1 MAFSVVLIQPL
12 TTHTQT
18 TLTMSSTN
26 TDDRSKNYLSLIA
39 STSGPRSSH
48 FGIYQQTSVGS
59 KEVTIRTLVPA
70 VIFAEPYRKALI
82 AKMFFRQ
89 ILFLADAPSVSFS
102 DLMTTVALYSSIN
115 TGSSEREA
123 EAAVTSIRS
132 VFFRVT
138 KLQEVGFADTS
149 GKSIKLL
156 DPTQRPADLAYFTFR
171 SVVSAIVID
180 KRAPD
185 KILSL
190 EFLLRL
196 PQSFQSTAST
206 PTPPGTP
213 TTIPSPATKTPP
225 SVNSRGTMLNSFTDE
240 SLAQL
245 GETELRVLL
254 LDARFTISLPIVS
267 VLSTGV
273 SPSNLFPTFTHISV
287 SVGISSSTPKMNRV
301 R

>member
-1 MAFSVVLIQPL
+1 MAPSVVFIQPL

-26 TDDRSKNYLSLIA
+26 TDDRSNNYLSLTA

-156 DPTQRPADLAYFTFR
+156 DPTQRPVDLAYFTFR

-190 EFLLRL
+190 EFSPRL
-196 PQSFQSTAST
+196 PQNFQSTAST
-206 PTPPGTP
+206 STPSRNPNNE
-213 TTIPSPATKTPP
+213 TIPS
-225 SVNSRGTMLNSFTDE
+225 
-240 SLAQL
+240 
-245 GETELRVLL
+245 
-254 LDARFTISLPIVS
+254 
-267 VLSTGV
+267 
-273 SPSNLFPTFTHISV
+273 H
-287 SVGISSSTPKMNRV
+287 
-301 R
+301 